1 MAERRR
7 TRRPPRLR
15 LIPFFADL
23 SPNDPALKK
32 ADRMML
38 LEQTRSLHLETE
50 AESMPTKVGATTLE
64 KLNAAAGD
72 PTSKDVKHRIRAWQ
86 EAGGVTTPVDSNVIT
101 VERARSRSPTK
112 KDGTKE
118 VELRNTSPNKWPGKK
133 EYVAIVDEGSGKVQG
148 VKVISPKKSPIPP
161 AEPSPRLGATTFD
174 PEKKA
179 WVRRKASKPAV
190 DMEEV
195 MHAGMPKK
203 RVVSDGHW
211 RKDRSPGKKA
221 TTPKEDIAE
230 EEPKAKKITVQKS
243 TPNLRSRHIPQ
254 KSMPEIKLRP
264 TPTRQP
270 SSEPRPF
277 MTRERV
283 REKSSW
289 RTWDPAEDPA
299 LRVRNAR
306 RASPSRSR
314 SRSRERGDVT
324 SSIQVERAAPPKEI
338 SPKAAYIPY
347 TIKRTNV
354 RKKSERKSYETEETG
369 PTVEPLSSGKRGSRQ
384 RRKSTPP
391 TSDVETE
398 QFSVASPVP
407 EDSISRRGLPTRPAP
422 LRISKSVPR
431 ESNTAKAASSSKPV
445 EKAIPISLSKPS
457 GNRIEAWLGET
468 SDPFADGASQV
479 SSDVTQDRKPSYK
492 VLRRKESATNEKQSP
507 KCDEHTM
514 SGAIPKLSPSDK
526 ENKPKRRSASKPII
540 VVEEDTDASSIAT
553 PTVVLPTAPVEAA
566 GKFTIPRKKIPTFGR
581 PLSTIASEATYDVK
595 AEPAPPS
602 IVYEEAVSDST
613 AVPGIQRQKS
623 GLKRRLTKHEDLMSV
638 LSIPTGEAPSLVS
651 ARSLRTRRTPLNSAT
666 MDNVLAELASDES
679 KYQRELRTL
688 VDGVIPVLL
697 SNVLSKSNSAV
708 TANLFGPAHKTAAA
722 VTQPI
727 VNMGIALERLKA
739 NHKRMPQTDPDAL
752 VKWAQTASKVY
763 SDYLKAW
770 RMGFD
775 DVIVTLAAPDPAGK
789 KDDRWDQGL
798 PRNDKGDLVNGDGER
813 VDVAF
818 LLKRPLVRLK
828 YLAKTLRGISHV
840 KPTADAEAMADEYQA
855 LVVEARKKS
864 NDERARLEDEAAAAI
879 DPTRTRD
886 LKTLA
891 PLAGVRIDPGR
902 CVRAR
907 DYFDMTLRHS
917 TGQRLDCRIELIIR
931 DNEAQADTGGD
942 VLICEVS
949 DTGRWLLF
957 PPMLQGTISAR
968 LTSVPGAMITMVRG
982 LNADNS
988 EWSELLTLQSNED
1001 QACEEWAH
1009 MLGEGPT
1016 PPSPTKTEFT
1026 YPPTETAET
1035 PSTEKSETTDYTSTV
1050 TSTTQQERSPQLL
1063 SPRSER
1069 PNVNFKSRS
1078 PSPTEI
1084 EVPIGV
1090 QARKTSK
1097 RWSHSVGAVALDLL
1111 GQATPVFAR
1120 KSRPADSRDDSRR
1133 PMSMPPES
1141 PSVKSPTQQ
1150 FNHAHAFTDK
1160 AAAADAQRAG
1170 SPIRRSKAT
1179 KHRRTPSTPSDDR
1192 SSYISERDMS
1202 PERPHSGRPH
1212 LPRSEP
1218 TFASSASSITSAS
1231 RTEYSVWL
1239 PSTSSALSDE
1249 DESQYDDDDD
1259 ETIVSERPRM
1269 DRRMSSVPSQDL
1281 PMMSKLRKTSP
1292 PQTPRQNRRHESE
1305 PAPELEREVPS
1316 SAPAKLQ
1323 RRVTAEK
1330 KKEEEEEKPKAA
1342 ETPSKLKTSFFPALT
1357 PNFLKR
1363 NRRPSSPLK
1372 HEYAPSPLE
1381 SDIGSESDD
1390 SDMDDDD
1397 GSSFTSEDSQ
1407 DESDH
1412 FSQVKSPGLN
1422 SIKSPFESV
1431 KSPVTSLKSPAQ
1443 SIKSPTLE
1451 RSRATPPE
1459 SVASLP
1465 SQTLEPSNSA
1475 SQVPF
1480 RHVPQISSKASK
1492 TVANI
1497 FSWANTMQGGWE
1509 NLHPQE
1515 IRVVV
1520 TPGLIEAFDM
1530 AEAHSVPN
1538 VDGEGN
1544 ECSPSVH
1551 EVAPLIALEL
1561 TPLVPLRRGTALD
1574 ISIRS
1579 PPTANS
1585 QIKSSNNVMFRSR
1598 SPEECEALYNLIN
1611 QARIN
1616 NPTYIALQN
1625 ARGPFGEES
1634 WAAAMERRAGQRSS
1648 SASSWWHVGSRRG
1661 STYRSNSIR
1670 QRPASFAASESS
1682 VGTMNSAFSALRRF
1696 SNSDKDSPTKRLFSI
1711 SRSTMTSRN
1720 SINTSNDDTL
1730 SSGYS
1735 TPVPAGLGISGLGL
1749 AGPGAEGASLGIN
1762 AVKIRLY
1769 ARESASKWRDM
1780 GSARLTILLPSRPP
1794 TAPGQPAPVLP
1805 SLAKTKRVLVQG
1817 TTKGETLLDVTVGE
1831 TSFERVA
1838 RTGIAI
1844 SVFEDD
1850 ASWRVGKVGGVTGG
1864 VRGVFMV
1871 QMKSVSFFAIA

>member
-1 MAERRR
+1 MAKRR
-7 TRRPPRLR
+7 TRRRPPRLR

-23 SPNDPALKK
+23 SPNDPALRK
-32 ADRMML
+32 ADRMMSL
-38 LEQTRSLHLETE
+38 KQTRSPHRDTE
-50 AESMPTKVGATTLE
+50 PEESMPAKVGATTLE
-64 KLNAAAGD
+64 KLNATAGD
-72 PTSKDVKHRIRAWQ
+72 PSNKDVKNRIRAWQ
-86 EAGGVTTPVDSNVIT
+86 EAGGVNKPVEHNVIT
-101 VERARSRSPTK
+101 VERSRSRSPVK
-112 KDGTKE
+112 KEGVKE
-118 VELRNTSPNKWPGKK
+118 VEIRNTSPNKWPGKK
-133 EYVAIVDEGSGKVQG
+133 EYVAIVDEGTGKVQG
-148 VKVISPKKSPIPP
+148 VKVISPKKSPVSP
-161 AEPSPRLGATTFD
+161 AEPSPRFGPVTFD

-179 WVRRKASKPAV
+179 WVRHKTSKPAV
-190 DMEEV
+190 DMDEV

-211 RKDRSPGKKA
+211 RKDRSPGKKPA
-221 TTPKEDIAE
+221 PAKEDVAE
-230 EEPKAKKITVQKS
+230 EEPKRKITVQKS
-243 TPNLRSRHIPQ
+243 TPNLRSRHVPQ

-264 TPTRQP
+264 TPTRQ
-270 SSEPRPF
+270 SSTEPRPY
-277 MTRERV
+277 MTREPV
-283 REKSSW
+283 RERSTW
-289 RTWDPAEDPA
+289 RTWDPTEDSA
-299 LRVRNAR
+299 MRAR
-306 RASPSRSR
+306 KNRKASRSR
-314 SRSRERGDVT
+314 SRSRERDGPT
-324 SSIQVERAAPPKEI
+324 SSIHVERPTAPKGL
-338 SPKAAYIPY
+338 SPKIAYTPY
-347 TIKRTNV
+347 SP
-354 RKKSERKSYETEETG
+354 KKSDARKPSNRKSFESEETS
-369 PTVEPLSSGKRGSRQ
+369 PTIEPVSSGKRRHRQ
-384 RRKSTPP
+384 RRRSTPP

-398 QFSVASPVP
+398 QISLASPAP
-407 EDSISRRGLPTRPAP
+407 DDSISRQGLPTKPAP
-422 LRISKSVPR
+422 LRISKSPR
-431 ESNTAKAASSSKPV
+431 IPQTTEAASPKLAGVPV
-445 EKAIPISLSKPS
+445 PASQPKPS
-457 GNRIEAWLGET
+457 GNRVETWLGET
-468 SDPFADGASQV
+468 ADPFVDGLSRASSEV
-479 SSDVTQDRKPSYK
+479 KDRKPSYK
-492 VLRRKESATNEKQSP
+492 VLRRRESATNNKQPSKVEEFSSGASP
-507 KCDEHTM
+507 KH
-514 SGAIPKLSPSDK
+514 SPSDK
-526 ENKPKRRSASKPII
+526 ENKPKKRSVSKPVVI
-540 VVEEDTDASSIAT
+540 VEDETDVSSAT
-553 PTVVLPTAPVEAA
+553 TATEVPPPRKEPA
-566 GKFTIPRKKIPTFGR
+566 GKFSIPRKKIPTLGR
-581 PLSTIASEATYDVK
+581 PLSTIASVATHDVK
-595 AEPAPPS
+595 DEPAAPS
-602 IVYEEAVSDST
+602 IVFEEST
-613 AVPGIQRQKS
+613 SEVNTGPGVQKHKS

-651 ARSLRTRRTPLNSAT
+651 ARSLRTRRTPLDSAT
-666 MDNVLAELASDES
+666 MENVLVELASDES

-775 DVIVTLAAPDPAGK
+775 DVIVTLAPPDPAEK
-789 KDDRWDQGL
+789 KDGWDHDL
-798 PRNDKGDLVNGDGER
+798 PRNDKGDLVDGDGER
-813 VDVAF
+813 VDVAY

-828 YLAKTLRGISHV
+828 YLAKTFRSINHV
-840 KPTADAEAMADEYQA
+840 KPSPDAEAMADQYQA

-879 DPTRTRD
+879 DPTRARD

-891 PLAGVRIDPGR
+891 LLAGVKIDAGR

-931 DNEAQADTGGD
+931 DNDAEANTGGD

-957 PPMLQGTISAR
+957 PPMLQSMVSAR
-968 LTSVPGAMITMVRG
+968 LTSVLGAMITMVRG
-982 LNADNS
+982 LNADGS
-988 EWSELLTLQSNED
+988 EWSELLTLQSEEG

-1016 PPSPTKTEFT
+1016 PPSPTKTDFT
-1026 YPPTETAET
+1026 YPTTETAQT
-1035 PSTEKSETTDYTSTV
+1035 PSTEKFEMTDYTFTA
-1050 TSTTQQERSPQLL
+1050 TTTTDQERSPRLL
-1063 SPRSER
+1063 SPRSEK
-1069 PNVNFKSRS
+1069 PNVSFKSRS

-1084 EVPIGV
+1084 EVPIGE

-1097 RWSHSVGAVALDLL
+1097 RWSYNVGAVALDLL
-1111 GQATPVFAR
+1111 GQATPTFAR
-1120 KSRPADSRDDSRR
+1120 KSRPDTRDDTKR

-1141 PSVKSPTQQ
+1141 PCPRSPTQQ

-1179 KHRRTPSTPSDDR
+1179 KHRRTPSTHGSDR
-1192 SSYISERDMS
+1192 SSYTPERGMS
-1202 PERPHSGRPH
+1202 PERKDPGRPI
-1212 LPRSEP
+1212 LQRSQP
-1218 TFASSASSITSAS
+1218 TYASSQTSLTSAS
-1231 RTEYSVWL
+1231 RTDYSVWM
-1239 PSTSSALSDE
+1239 PSTSSVLSDE
-1249 DESQYDDDDD
+1249 DDSQYDDDDD
-1259 ETIVSERPRM
+1259 QTIVSERPEM
-1269 DRRMSSVPSQDL
+1269 DRKTSSVPSQDPPL
-1281 PMMSKLRKTSP
+1281 VNKLRKNSP
-1292 PQTPRQNRRHESE
+1292 PQTPTQSRRHESE
-1305 PAPELEREVPS
+1305 PPPDIERDVPS

-1323 RRVTAEK
+1323 RRMTSAEK
-1330 KKEEEEEKPKAA
+1330 KHEEKPKAA
-1342 ETPSKLKTSFFPALT
+1342 ETPSKLKMSFLPSLT

-1381 SDIGSESDD
+1381 SDSDSEIDG

-1397 GSSFTSEDSQ
+1397 DSSFTSEDSQ

-1422 SIKSPFESV
+1422 SITKSPFETV
-1431 KSPVTSLKSPAQ
+1431 KSPTASLKSPTAR

-1451 RSRATPPE
+1451 EARATPPE
-1459 SVASLP
+1459 SVASLT

-1480 RHVPQISSKASK
+1480 RHVPQVSSKASK

-1497 FSWANTMQGGWE
+1497 FAWANTMQGGWE
-1509 NLHPQE
+1509 DLHSQE

-1538 VDGEGN
+1538 VDSEGN
-1544 ECSPSVH
+1544 ECSPSIH
-1551 EVAPLIALEL
+1551 GVAPLIALEL

-1579 PPTANS
+1579 PPTDNS

-1625 ARGPFGEES
+1625 ARGPFGEET
-1634 WAAAMERRAGQRSS
+1634 WAAAMERRANQRSS
-1648 SASSWWHVGSRRG
+1648 SASSWWGIGRRG
-1661 STYRSNSIR
+1661 SYRANSTR

-1696 SNSDKDSPTKRLFSI
+1696 SHGSADSPTTKRRFSI
-1711 SRSTMTSRN
+1711 SRSTLTSRN
-1720 SINTSNDDTL
+1720 SIKSSNDDTL

-1735 TPVPAGLGISGLGL
+1735 TPVPAGLGISGLSPN
-1749 AGPGAEGASLGIN
+1749 PGADGNASLGIN
-1762 AVKIRLY
+1762 GVKIRLY

-1780 GSARLTILLPSRPP
+1780 GSARLTIQLPSRPP

-1805 SLAKTKRVLVQG
+1805 SLTRRKRVLVQG

-1850 ASWRVGKVGGVTGG
+1850 ARWGVGQRGGVTGG

-1871 QMKSVSFFAIA
+1871 QMKSERDAAYTFGLVGGSRY

>member
-1 MAERRR
+1 MEERR
-7 TRRPPRLR
+7 TGHRPPRLR

-23 SPNDPALKK
+23 SPTDPALKK
-32 ADRMML
+32 ADRLMS
-38 LEQTRSLHLETE
+38 LEQTRSPHRNTE
-50 AESMPTKVGATTLE
+50 LESMPAKIGATTLE
-64 KLNAAAGD
+64 KLNATTGD
-72 PTSKDVKHRIRAWQ
+72 PSNKDVKNRIRAWQ
-86 EAGGVTTPVDSNVIT
+86 EAGGVTRPVELNNVIT
-101 VERARSRSPTK
+101 VERSRSTSPVK
-112 KDGTKE
+112 KEGTKE
-118 VELRNTSPNKWPGKK
+118 VELRSTSPNKWPGKK
-133 EYVAIVDEGSGKVQG
+133 EYVAIVDEGTGKVQG
-148 VKVISPKKSPIPP
+148 VKVISPKKSPVPP
-161 AEPSPRLGATTFD
+161 AEASPRPGPVTFD

-190 DMEEV
+190 DMDEV

-211 RKDRSPGKKA
+211 RKDRSPGKKPA
-221 TTPKEDIAE
+221 PTKEE
-230 EEPKAKKITVQKS
+230 GVEQEPKRKITVQKS
-243 TPNLRSRHIPQ
+243 TPNLRSRHVPQ

-270 SSEPRPF
+270 STEPRPY
-277 MTRERV
+277 MTREPV
-283 REKSSW
+283 RERSTW
-289 RTWDPAEDPA
+289 RTWHPTDNPA
-299 LRVRNAR
+299 LRTRNDR
-306 RASPSRSR
+306 RASRSR
-314 SRSRERGDVT
+314 SRSRERAGAT
-324 SSIQVERAAPPKEI
+324 SSIHVERPTAAKGL
-338 SPKAAYIPY
+338 SPKFAYTPY
-347 TIKRTNV
+347 SPKKADA
-354 RKKSERKSYETEETG
+354 RKPSDRKSFESEETSPAIE
-369 PTVEPLSSGKRGSRQ
+369 PTSSGKRRHRQ
-384 RRKSTPP
+384 RRRSTPP

-398 QFSVASPVP
+398 QISLASPAP
-407 EDSISRRGLPTRPAP
+407 DDSISRQGLPTKPAP
-422 LRISKSVPR
+422 LQISKSVPR
-431 ESNTAKAASSSKPV
+431 NFNSQPV
-445 EKAIPISLSKPS
+445 ETSAPVPQPKPS
-457 GNRIEAWLGET
+457 GNRVETWLGET
-468 SDPFADGASQV
+468 ADPFMDGLSQI
-479 SSDVTQDRKPSYK
+479 SAETKDRKASYK
-492 VLRRKESATNEKQSP
+492 VMRRKEPTTNKQPAQVEEVRTGLSP
-507 KCDEHTM
+507 KH
-514 SGAIPKLSPSDK
+514 SPSDK
-526 ENKPKRRSASKPII
+526 ENKPRKRSASKP
-540 VVEEDTDASSIAT
+540 
-553 PTVVLPTAPVEAA
+553 TVVDEDETDVSSMTTVTEVPPPRTEPA
-566 GKFTIPRKKIPTFGR
+566 GKFSIPRKKIPTLGR
-581 PLSTIASEATYDVK
+581 PLSTIASVATHDVRDEA
-595 AEPAPPS
+595 AAPS
-602 IVYEEAVSDST
+602 VVYEEAGSEMNPG
-613 AVPGIQRQKS
+613 PGIQRHKS

-666 MDNVLAELASDES
+666 MENVLAELTFDET

-697 SNVLSKSNSAV
+697 CNVLSKSNSAV

-727 VNMGIALERLKA
+727 VNMGIASERLKA

-752 VKWAQTASKVY
+752 IKWAQIASKVY

-775 DVIVTLAAPDPAGK
+775 DVIVTLAPLDPAER
-789 KDDRWDQGL
+789 KDGSWDQDL
-798 PRNDKGDLVNGDGER
+798 PRNDKGDLVDGDGER

-828 YLAKTLRGISHV
+828 YLAKTFRGINHV
-840 KPTADAEAMADEYQA
+840 KPSPDAEATADQYQA

-864 NDERARLEDEAAAAI
+864 NDERARMEDEAAAAI
-879 DPTRTRD
+879 DPTRARD

-891 PLAGVRIDPGR
+891 PLAGVKIDAGR

-917 TGQRLDCRIELIIR
+917 TGQRLDCRIEMIIR
-931 DNEAQADTGGD
+931 DNDAEAKTGGD
-942 VLICEVS
+942 VLICEVL

-957 PPMLQGTISAR
+957 PPMLQNMVSAR
-968 LTSVPGAMITMVRG
+968 LTSVPGAMITMIRG

-988 EWSELLTLQSNED
+988 EWSELLTLQSEED
-1001 QACEEWAH
+1001 QACEEWAQ

-1016 PPSPTKTEFT
+1016 PPSPAKTEFA
-1026 YPPTETAET
+1026 PQPTMTAQT
-1035 PSTEKSETTDYTSTV
+1035 PSTEKSEVTDYTFTA
-1050 TSTTQQERSPQLL
+1050 TTNTEQERSPRLL
-1063 SPRSER
+1063 NPRSEK
-1069 PNVNFKSRS
+1069 PNVSSQSRS

-1084 EVPIGV
+1084 EIPIGE

-1097 RWSHSVGAVALDLL
+1097 KWSHNVGAVALDLL
-1111 GQATPVFAR
+1111 GQATPTFAR
-1120 KSRPADSRDDSRR
+1120 KSRPETRDESKR

-1141 PSVKSPTQQ
+1141 PATRSPTQQ

-1179 KHRRTPSTPSDDR
+1179 KHRRTPSTPGGDR
-1192 SSYISERDMS
+1192 SSYISDRDIS
-1202 PERPHSGRPH
+1202 PERQDPGRPN
-1212 LPRSEP
+1212 LQRSQP
-1218 TFASSASSITSAS
+1218 TYASSQSSLTSAS
-1231 RTEYSVWL
+1231 RTDYSVWM
-1239 PSTSSALSDE
+1239 PSTSSVLSDE
-1249 DESQYDDDDD
+1249 DDSQYDDDDD
-1259 ETIVSERPRM
+1259 QTIVSERSGV
-1269 DRRMSSVPSQDL
+1269 DCKTSSVSSQDPSL
-1281 PMMSKLRKTSP
+1281 VNNKIRKTNS
-1292 PQTPRQNRRHESE
+1292 PQTPKQTQTHESE
-1305 PAPELEREVPS
+1305 PAPEIKREGPS

-1323 RRVTAEK
+1323 KRVTSAEK
-1330 KKEEEEEKPKAA
+1330 KHEEKPRAA
-1342 ETPSKLKTSFFPALT
+1342 ETPSKLKMSFLPSIT

-1381 SDIGSESDD
+1381 SDYDSESDG

-1397 GSSFTSEDSQ
+1397 DSSFTSEDSQ

-1422 SIKSPFESV
+1422 SITKSPFESV
-1431 KSPVTSLKSPAQ
+1431 KSPAASLKSPTAR
-1443 SIKSPTLE
+1443 SIKSPTVE
-1451 RSRATPPE
+1451 EARATPPE

-1480 RHVPQISSKASK
+1480 RHVPYVSTKASK

-1497 FSWANTMQGGWE
+1497 FAWADNMEGGWE
-1509 NLHPQE
+1509 SLHPQE

-1538 VDGEGN
+1538 VDSEGT

-1551 EVAPLIALEL
+1551 GVVPLIALEL

-1585 QIKSSNNVMFRSR
+1585 QITSSNNIMFRSR

-1625 ARGPFGEES
+1625 ARGPFGEET

-1648 SASSWWHVGSRRG
+1648 SASSWWGMGRRG
-1661 STYRSNSIR
+1661 SYRANSTP
-1670 QRPASFAASESS
+1670 QRPASFAGSESS

-1696 SNSDKDSPTKRLFSI
+1696 SNGAADSPTKRRFSI
-1711 SRSTMTSRN
+1711 SRSTLTSRN
-1720 SINTSNDDTL
+1720 SIKSSNDDTL

-1735 TPVPAGLGISGLGL
+1735 TPVPAGLGISGLSPV
-1749 AGPGAEGASLGIN
+1749 PGAEGASLGIN

-1780 GSARLTILLPSRPP
+1780 GSARLTILLPPRPP

-1805 SLAKTKRVLVQG
+1805 TLSLKKRVLVQG

-1850 ASWRVGKVGGVTGG
+1850 ARWGVGKSGGVTGG

-1871 QMKSVSFFAIA
+1871 QMKSVSLLPSPKLSR

>member
-1 MAERRR
+1 M
-7 TRRPPRLR
+7 
-15 LIPFFADL
+15 
-23 SPNDPALKK
+23 PA
-32 ADRMML
+32 
-38 LEQTRSLHLETE
+38 
-50 AESMPTKVGATTLE
+50 KVGATTLE
-64 KLNAAAGD
+64 KLNATTGD
-72 PTSKDVKHRIRAWQ
+72 PSNKDVKNRIRAWQ
-86 EAGGVTTPVDSNVIT
+86 EAGGVTKPVDINNVIT
-101 VERARSRSPTK
+101 VERSRSRSPVK
-112 KDGTKE
+112 KEGIKE
-118 VELRNTSPNKWPGKK
+118 VELRNPSPNKWPGKK
-133 EYVAIVDEGSGKVQG
+133 EYVAIVDEGTGKVQG

-161 AEPSPRLGATTFD
+161 AEPSPRPGPVTFD
-174 PEKKA
+174 SEKKA

-190 DMEEV
+190 DMDEV
-195 MHAGMPKK
+195 MHAGMPRK

-211 RKDRSPGKKA
+211 RKDNSPGKKPVPA
-221 TTPKEDIAE
+221 KEEIAE
-230 EEPKAKKITVQKS
+230 EEPKRKITIQKS
-243 TPNLRSRHIPQ
+243 TPNLRPRHVPQ

-270 SSEPRPF
+270 STEPRPY
-277 MTRERV
+277 MTREPV
-283 REKSSW
+283 RERSTW
-289 RTWDPAEDPA
+289 RTWDPTDDPA
-299 LRVRNAR
+299 LRVRNNRKA
-306 RASPSRSR
+306 SRSR
-314 SRSRERGDVT
+314 PRSRERGGAT
-324 SSIQVERAAPPKEI
+324 SSIHVERPAAPKGL
-338 SPKAAYIPY
+338 SPKIAYTPY
-347 TIKRTNV
+347 SPKKTDA
-354 RKKSERKSYETEETG
+354 RKPSNRKSFESEETS
-369 PTVEPLSSGKRGSRQ
+369 PTNEPVSSGKRRHRQ
-384 RRKSTPP
+384 RRRSTPP

-398 QFSVASPVP
+398 QISLASPVP
-407 EDSISRRGLPTRPAP
+407 DDSISRQGLPVKPAP

-431 ESNTAKAASSSKPV
+431 NSNNRETASPGKPIDV
-445 EKAIPISLSKPS
+445 AVPVSQPKPS
-457 GNRIEAWLGET
+457 GNRVETWLGET
-468 SDPFADGASQV
+468 PDPFVEGSPQP
-479 SSDVTQDRKPSYK
+479 SSEAKDRKPSYN
-492 VLRRKESATNEKQSP
+492 VLRRRESATNDKQPLSFEEYSSGASP
-507 KCDEHTM
+507 KHST
-514 SGAIPKLSPSDK
+514 SDK
-526 ENKPKRRSASKPII
+526 ENKPKKPSVSKP
-540 VVEEDTDASSIAT
+540 
-553 PTVVLPTAPVEAA
+553 VVLVEDEAVVTEISSVTTATEMPPPRTEPT
-566 GKFTIPRKKIPTFGR
+566 GKFAIPRKKIPTFGR
-581 PLSTIASEATYDVK
+581 PLSTIASVATHDVK
-595 AEPAPPS
+595 GEPAAPS
-602 IVYEEAVSDST
+602 IVYEEPASDVN
-613 AVPGIQRQKS
+613 AGPDLQRHKS

-666 MDNVLAELASDES
+666 MEHVLAELASDES

-739 NHKRMPQTDPDAL
+739 NHKRMPQTDADAL

-763 SDYLKAW
+763 ADYLKAW

-775 DVIVTLAAPDPAGK
+775 DVIVTLAPPDPAEK
-789 KDDRWDQGL
+789 KDGKWDQEL
-798 PRNDKGDLVNGDGER
+798 PRNDKGDLVDGDGER

-828 YLAKTLRGISHV
+828 YLAKTLRGINHV
-840 KPTADAEAMADEYQA
+840 KPSPDAEAMADQYQA

-879 DPTRTRD
+879 DPTRARD

-891 PLAGVRIDPGR
+891 PLAGVKIDAGR

-931 DNEAQADTGGD
+931 DNDAETNTGGD

-957 PPMLQGTISAR
+957 PPMLQNMVSAR
-968 LTSVPGAMITMVRG
+968 LTSVSGAMIAMVRG

-988 EWSELLTLQSNED
+988 EWSELLTLQSEED

-1016 PPSPTKTEFT
+1016 PPSPAKTEFA

-1035 PSTEKSETTDYTSTV
+1035 PATEKSETTDYTF
-1050 TSTTQQERSPQLL
+1050 TTTTTTEQERSPRLL
-1063 SPRSER
+1063 SPRPER
-1069 PNVNFKSRS
+1069 PNVSFKSRS

-1084 EVPIGV
+1084 EVPIGE

-1097 RWSHSVGAVALDLL
+1097 RWSHNVGAVALGLL
-1111 GQATPVFAR
+1111 GQATPTFAR
-1120 KSRPADSRDDSRR
+1120 KSRSDSRDETRR
-1133 PMSMPPES
+1133 PTSMPPES
-1141 PSVKSPTQQ
+1141 PSTRSPTQQ

-1179 KHRRTPSTPSDDR
+1179 KHRRTPSTHGDDR
-1192 SSYISERDMS
+1192 SSYISDRDMS
-1202 PERPHSGRPH
+1202 PERQDPGRPN
-1212 LPRSEP
+1212 LQRSQP
-1218 TFASSASSITSAS
+1218 TWASSQSSLTSAS
-1231 RTEYSVWL
+1231 RTDYSVWM
-1239 PSTSSALSDE
+1239 PSTSSVLSDD

-1259 ETIVSERPRM
+1259 QTIVSERPSM
-1269 DRRMSSVPSQDL
+1269 DRKPSSAPSQDPPL
-1281 PMMSKLRKTSP
+1281 VNKLRKVSP
-1292 PQTPRQNRRHESE
+1292 PQTPRQSRRHESE

-1323 RRVTAEK
+1323 RRVTSAEK
-1330 KKEEEEEKPKAA
+1330 KNEEKHKGV
-1342 ETPSKLKTSFFPALT
+1342 ETPSKLKTSFLPSLT

-1381 SDIGSESDD
+1381 SDSDSD
-1390 SDMDDDD
+1390 SDGSDMDDDD
-1397 GSSFTSEDSQ
+1397 DSSFTSEDSQ

-1422 SIKSPFESV
+1422 SIQKSPFESV
-1431 KSPVTSLKSPAQ
+1431 KSPVASLKSPAAR

-1451 RSRATPPE
+1451 GARATPPE

-1480 RHVPQISSKASK
+1480 RHVPQWSSKASK

-1497 FSWANTMQGGWE
+1497 FAWANTMQDGWE

-1520 TPGLIEAFDM
+1520 TAGLIEAFDM

-1538 VDGEGN
+1538 VDSEGN
-1544 ECSPSVH
+1544 ECSPSIH
-1551 EVAPLIALEL
+1551 GVAPLIALEL

-1585 QIKSSNNVMFRSR
+1585 QITSSNNVMFRSR

-1625 ARGPFGEES
+1625 ARGPFGEET

-1648 SASSWWHVGSRRG
+1648 SGSSWWGVGRRG
-1661 STYRSNSIR
+1661 SYRANSTR
-1670 QRPASFAASESS
+1670 QRPASFAGSESS

-1696 SNSDKDSPTKRLFSI
+1696 SHGAADSPTKRRFSI
-1711 SRSTMTSRN
+1711 SRSTLTSRN

-1735 TPVPAGLGISGLGL
+1735 TPVPAGLGISGLSPN
-1749 AGPGAEGASLGIN
+1749 PGADGADSLGIN
-1762 AVKIRLY
+1762 GVKIRLY

-1780 GSARLTILLPSRPP
+1780 GSARLTILHPARPP

-1805 SLAKTKRVLVQG
+1805 SLARQKRVLVQG

-1831 TSFERVA
+1831 KCFERVA

-1850 ASWRVGKVGGVTGG
+1850 ASWRVGERGGVTGG

-1871 QMKSVSFFAIA
+1871 QMKSVSFLLFLVLLDDC